1 MFSTSE
7 NAMVDLWEPR
17 NKCEPRNK
25 SECPYEVYSSIDID
39 EIFAFGTHEQAL
51 EYIADYRKSNIGEDG
66 EFTDCLV
73 ILMGAEF
80 EIYPASEHYKN
91 RVAA

>member
-1 MFSTSE
+1 MFGTSE
-7 NAMVDLWEPR
+7 NEMFDRYEPHD
-17 NKCEPRNK
+17 KYDPHSEP
-25 SECPYEVYSSIDID
+25 ECPYEVHSSIDNN
-39 EIFAFGTHEQAL
+39 EVFAFGTHEQAL
-51 EYIADYRKSNIGEDG
+51 EYIADYRKCNIGEDG